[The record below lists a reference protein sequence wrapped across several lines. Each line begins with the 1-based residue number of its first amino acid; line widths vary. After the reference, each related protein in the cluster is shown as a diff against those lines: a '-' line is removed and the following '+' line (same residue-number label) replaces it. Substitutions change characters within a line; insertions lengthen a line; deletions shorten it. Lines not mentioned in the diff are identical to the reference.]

1 MIEDF
6 AEEFLTALS
15 GDRGFGLPSP
25 RRRGTGA
32 LLAPITTTPWMENS
46 PATQATMMVPPWT
59 LIIGSSRPKPVLKN
73 PLHVLPRRE
82 PTLKVESILMVDFA
96 STEAQAKEVAPPASR
111 EGGQAEVAKA

>member
-1 MIEDF
+1 
-6 AEEFLTALS
+6 
-15 GDRGFGLPSP
+15 
-25 RRRGTGA
+25 
-32 LLAPITTTPWMENS
+32 MENS

-59 LIIGSSRPKPVLKN
+59 LIIGSSRPK
-73 PLHVLPRRE
+73 